1 MPWTLGQL
9 SIALLTY
16 GLENVQDCSLMRHK
30 FDWFTQGC
38 FSITNHVKGG
48 LCVAKFET
56 KFVYKVPFF
65 FQIED
70 CLNKVMAFQRQ
81 HSSENISRPLIR
93 SSLLQDAVSED
104 GKIVVKVVINESL
117 DDSRRHSM
125 KGWVGSIFV
134 KFVDS
139 LLVSKEAF
147 LLVKRGKLWYLWK
160 SP

>member
-1 MPWTLGQL
+1 M
-9 SIALLTY
+9 
-16 GLENVQDCSLMRHK
+16 
-30 FDWFTQGC
+30 
-38 FSITNHVKGG
+38 
-48 LCVAKFET
+48 LCVAKFGT

-65 FQIED
+65 LQIED

-104 GKIVVKVVINESL
+104 GKIVVKVVINENL

-134 KFVDS
+134 
-139 LLVSKEAF
+139 
-147 LLVKRGKLWYLWK
+147 
-160 SP
+160 